1 MPATLEAT
9 KYLQERGLLFM
20 PAKAAN
26 AGGVAISALEMSQN
40 SARITWDFEK
50 VDEKLK
56 TIMKDIYKKVDEAS
70 RRYGMERNF
79 VAGAN
84 IAGFKKVVNSMK
96 AQGPV

>member
-1 MPATLEAT
+1 MNGSFRGKNSNSNYFLDVLEAQLNE
-9 KYLQERGLLFM
+9 KCERVHLNQVKG
-20 PAKAAN
+20 
-26 AGGVAISALEMSQN
+26 IDE
-40 SARITWDFEK
+40 

-84 IAGFKKVVNSMK
+84 IAGFEKVVNSMK